1 MKKLF
6 LILVLFTAFG
16 CKKKSINPEDITQY
30 EWLLS
35 TATIS
40 PAMVING
47 KPETNFKTMSGPSG
61 CLNSN
66 YTLSFSKD
74 GSYAFS
80 SNGPLCDMISFRNA
94 KYTRNG
100 NEITLNDGGAQPS
113 KYILSGNSITNKY
126 TFEQNNVSYT
136 VTYIYNPKQ

>member
-30 EWLLS
+30 SWPLS
-35 TATIS
+35 SATIS
-40 PAMVING
+40 PAMVVNG
-47 KPETNFKTMSGPSG
+47 KPETNFKTMAGPSA
-61 CLNSN
+61 CLNNN

-74 GSYAFS
+74 GSYAFD
-80 SNGPLCDMISFRNA
+80 SNGPLCDMISYKNA

-100 NEITLNDGGAQPS
+100 NEITLNDGLNHIS
-113 KYILSGNSITNKY
+113 IYMLSGASITNKY

-136 VTYIYNPKQ
+136 VTYIYTPKQ

>member
-16 CKKKSINPEDITQY
+16 CEKKTINAEDITQY
-30 EWLLS
+30 SWSLS
-35 TATIS
+35 SATIS
-40 PAMVING
+40 PAMVVNG
-47 KPETNFKTMSGPSG
+47 KPETNFKTMAGTSA
-61 CLNSN
+61 CLNNN

-80 SNGPLCDMISFRNA
+80 SNGPLCDMISYKNA
-94 KYTRNG
+94 KYTRSG
-100 NEITLNDGGAQPS
+100 NEITLNDGLNHTS
-113 KYILSGNSITNKY
+113 IYTLSGNSITNKY
-126 TFEQNNVSYT
+126 AFEQNNVSYT